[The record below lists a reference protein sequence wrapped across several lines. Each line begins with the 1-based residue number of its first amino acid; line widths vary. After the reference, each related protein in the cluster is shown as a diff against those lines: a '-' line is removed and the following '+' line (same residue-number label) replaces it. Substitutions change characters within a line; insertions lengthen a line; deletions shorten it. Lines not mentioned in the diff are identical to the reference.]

1 MSQSFRIRKGAD
13 IRLKGESD
21 LKLAQTPNIDVF
33 AVKPPD
39 FHGLVPK
46 MVVKAGEMVKA
57 GTTLF
62 IDKYDARI
70 KYASPVSGEVAE
82 VVRGEKR
89 RILEV
94 RIKSDGQNQFE
105 SFTTVNPQTA
115 TREQV
120 LTALLDAGIWP
131 FIKQRPFSTVAD
143 PADQPKSIHVSC
155 FDSNPLGP
163 DLDFAMKDMMDEF
176 AMGLEALKKLADG
189 KPVNLGVREG
199 STAFSSFSGVNSISF
214 SGPHPA
220 GNVGVQIHK
229 IDPINKGE
237 VVWYVN
243 PQDVANIGRL
253 FSAGKVD
260 LKKVIAVGG
269 SHIKQPQYYAVPM
282 GANLGAILKDQLS
295 GDNDRVISGSVLS
308 GTKIVADG
316 YLGWGDQ
323 QITAI
328 PEGDEPQFVLT
339 NGWLGLGFD
348 KFSLS
353 RTFPTWLLPKS
364 KKWDLNTNTNGEERA
379 FVMTGQYEK
388 VFPFDIYPVHL
399 IKAIIV
405 NDIDAMENLGIYE
418 VAPEDFALCEYGC
431 TSKIAVQSLVRQGL
445 DTIKEECA

>member
-13 IRLKGESD
+13 IRLKGESS

-33 AVKPPD
+33 AVKPTD

-46 MVVKAGEMVKA
+46 MMVKTGEMVKA
-57 GTTLF
+57 GTVLF
-62 IDKYDARI
+62 TDKYDAKI
-70 KYASPVSGEVAE
+70 KYASPVSGEIID

-94 RIKSDGQNQFE
+94 RIKSDGKNESE

-115 TREQV
+115 SRDQV
-120 LTALLDAGIWP
+120 LTVLLDAGIWP
-131 FIKQRPFSTVAD
+131 FIKQRPFSTVAN
-143 PADQPKSIHVSC
+143 PNESPKSIHVSC
-155 FDSNPLGP
+155 FDSNPLAP
-163 DLDFAMKDMMDEF
+163 DLDFAMKDVMDDF
-176 AMGLEALKKLADG
+176 AMGLEVLKKLADG
-189 KPVNLGVREG
+189 KPVNLGVRTG
-199 STAFSSFSGVNSISF
+199 TTAFSGMGGVNTYSF

-220 GNVGVQIHK
+220 GNVGVQIHHV
-229 IDPINKGE
+229 DPINKGE
-237 VVWYVN
+237 LVWYVN

-253 FSAGKVD
+253 FSTGKVD
-260 LKKVIAVGG
+260 LKKTIAVGG
-269 SHIKQPQYYAVPM
+269 SHIKEPQYYTVPM
-282 GANLGAILKDQLS
+282 GANIAPILKDQLL
-295 GDNDRVISGSVLS
+295 GDNDRVISGNVLS
-308 GTKIVADG
+308 GTKVEPDG
-316 YLGWGDQ
+316 FLGWDDS

-328 PEGDEPQFVLT
+328 PEGNEAQFVLT

-353 RTFPTWLLPKS
+353 RTFPTWILPKS

-399 IKAIIV
+399 LKAIIV

-431 TSKIAVQSLVRQGL
+431 TSKIAVQDLVRQGL
-445 DTIKEECA
+445 DIIKEECA